1 MDLMGQWVLGMQ
13 GPSSTSGK
21 GLAPEDI
28 GIFSFPIVP
37 GGKGKATDTLGGIN
51 GFLVTKTAPKE
62 TVDFLNFFSQEKY
75 AKEAAATGGY
85 IPVYKGAEAAIK
97 DPLVK
102 HLADDLAMT
111 TYHQNFLRSGS
122 RTLGRSGHQRYLG
135 RGRSR
140 RNEARGRRRR
150 DSRGGRP
157 TVESWSERSSRT
169 SPFTRA
175 RSIPATR

>member
-1 MDLMGQWVLGMQ
+1 MIAVA

-28 GIFSFPIVP
+28 GIFSFPILP
-37 GGKGKATDTLGGIN
+37 GGKGKATDLLGGIN

-85 IPVYKGAEAAIK
+85 IPVYKGAESAIK

-102 HLADDLAMT
+102 HLADDLAAT
-111 TYHQNFLRSGS
+111 TYHQNFFDQD
-122 RTLGRSGHQRYLG
+122 LGPSVG
-135 RGRSR
+135 RVINDISVAVAAGEMKP
-140 RNEARGRRRR
+140 EAAAAAIQEAA
-150 DSRGGRP
+150 DQQ
-157 TVESWSERSSRT
+157 
-169 SPFTRA
+169 
-175 RSIPATR
+175 